1 VAGQSRPLPGRGAG
15 SETVGCVANPNLTAV
30 ESFRRRRWLALL
42 GLSAAAFVLF
52 KLLLSLLLSDM
63 GIFTLLDLHRTRHEL
78 QLEIADLQEKNA
90 KLADQ
95 VQALRSDPVYIE
107 ALAREELGMVRPG
120 ERVYRLVPRESTRL
134 PVTPPMAPDA
144 SSREHD

>member
-1 VAGQSRPLPGRGAG
+1 
-15 SETVGCVANPNLTAV
+15 VANPNLTAV

-42 GLSAAAFVLF
+42 GVAAAAFVLF

-63 GIFTLLDLHRTRHEL
+63 GIFTLLDLYRTRRDL
-78 QLEIADLQEKNA
+78 QQDIADLQDKNA

-120 ERVYRLVPRESTRL
+120 ERVYRLVPREPARS
-134 PVTPPMAPDA
+134 PVTPPMAPDT